1 MQPYAMIIKKR
12 RIVSVH
18 TLFIFASAILSVNV
32 DALVAPHHFDTNR
45 RNVAGRLSS
54 LNSQRSSS
62 NQFLRIQS
70 RTVRGSRQWFDL
82 QTAVMTFS
90 RMNENG
96 EWQMIDLHAQLH
108 FGEQDYFDFYNSKD
122 FASLYDSIHY
132 ELLIDEGL
140 MEFNQDGQRQL
151 KSTFFSHPILM
162 ASPSDQHTAR
172 QYGLV
177 CQVDHINYS
186 HPNWIHADMTRQ
198 EMMVVAKTTDT
209 QQPMRILVSTKS
221 TWPGAEAVSALF
233 RPLTPSTPINTPV
246 VRRLFSN
253 LFLPGNALTAVF
265 RSLFWLS
272 IPAPELFVMVLDWSS
287 ILPRPSGGIS
297 QVALPVLES
306 LLTGNLQEARKLVFG
321 QIVVGGQQSSNEE
334 ELLIIKRNKKAVE
347 SIQQSL
353 KNKKNRLAVM
363 YGGMHCSD
371 LKSRLIKLGF
381 SPTETLWRTA
391 WSVQVSSF
399 GTANNYAGVI
409 ENITSVVSP
418 NTLAFGLVI
427 LPLYFLI
434 GGMDWIATLQDVA
447 QQIESGGFLDA
458 SIETLL
464 YLVRHV
470 FLYLSLAKFVVE
482 WDGDQ
487 SLFGKS

>member
-1 MQPYAMIIKKR
+1 M
-12 RIVSVH
+12 
-18 TLFIFASAILSVNV
+18 
-32 DALVAPHHFDTNR
+32 
-45 RNVAGRLSS
+45 
-54 LNSQRSSS
+54 
-62 NQFLRIQS
+62 
-70 RTVRGSRQWFDL
+70 
-82 QTAVMTFS
+82 
-90 RMNENG
+90 
-96 EWQMIDLHAQLH
+96 
-108 FGEQDYFDFYNSKD
+108 
-122 FASLYDSIHY
+122 
-132 ELLIDEGL
+132 
-140 MEFNQDGQRQL
+140 
-151 KSTFFSHPILM
+151 
-162 ASPSDQHTAR
+162 
-172 QYGLV
+172 
-177 CQVDHINYS
+177 
-186 HPNWIHADMTRQ
+186 
-198 EMMVVAKTTDT
+198 
-209 QQPMRILVSTKS
+209 
-221 TWPGAEAVSALF
+221 
-233 RPLTPSTPINTPV
+233 
-246 VRRLFSN
+246 
-253 LFLPGNALTAVF
+253 
-265 RSLFWLS
+265 
-272 IPAPELFVMVLDWSS
+272 
-287 ILPRPSGGIS
+287 
-297 QVALPVLES
+297 
-306 LLTGNLQEARKLVFG
+306 TGNLQEARKLVFG